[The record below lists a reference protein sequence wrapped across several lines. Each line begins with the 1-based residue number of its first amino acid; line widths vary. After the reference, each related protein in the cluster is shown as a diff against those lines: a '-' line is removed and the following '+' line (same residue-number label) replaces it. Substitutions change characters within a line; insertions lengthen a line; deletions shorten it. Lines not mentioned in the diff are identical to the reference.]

1 MKNLLLAATLIGCIV
16 ACNTTDKKSV
26 NDPAAPNAPKA
37 ECNASNGS
45 CCHGADAAGAATE
58 KKACCT
64 SENKPQG

>member
-1 MKNLLLAATLIGCIV
+1 MKSLLLAATLIGCIV

-37 ECNASNGS
+37 ECSTGGS

-58 KKACCT
+58 KKSCCT
-64 SENKPQG
+64 GETKPQG